1 MVSVDG
7 RFAIVYNGELYND
20 KEIRAELGRI
30 GVVFRTR
37 SDTETVLAA
46 LSTWGEDAIGRLRGM
61 YAFCFVDGQRRVAL
75 LARDPLG
82 VKPLYY
88 ADFGPAGHAA
98 AEFAFASELV
108 ALRAHPLFTS
118 GHDPVVI
125 ASYMS
130 TTRTTLG
137 ERTLYRDAR
146 ILEPGGVLRINFASD
161 RISRTK
167 RSGWDPAREEGDAS
181 ETAGI
186 VRESVRRHLR
196 SDVPLCSLLS
206 GGLDS
211 SIVALVTNDVVRSTP
226 GAPTLRTYAS
236 GAKGASA
243 PGADD
248 FAYARMMAERLGT
261 AHTEAPVTAT
271 MFERRW
277 AEMVGRQGLPL
288 STPNEVAINEV
299 ARVLR
304 ADGCV
309 VALSG
314 EGADELF
321 GGYDFALLAA
331 LRFHRGSHPL
341 VVGQPDLHPGE
352 FELLVNAWLSFDSY
366 PRVFQPGFLDQVEG
380 GAPVRRWYR
389 EEFDRCGA
397 MVPEPLRA
405 EVLATHL
412 AFQRRT
418 NLAQLLLRLDS
429 ATMLEGVEGRTP
441 FADITVARY
450 AESLPV
456 SDRFI
461 EAEPRRAENTK
472 IVLRRA
478 FATDLPREVLARE
491 KASFPL
497 PFAGWIGSMRRVL
510 LESDSLGE
518 VFTPEAI
525 QTASANPSQYWN
537 VAWPMMNLAIWME
550 HNRDR
555 RSIDFP
561 EAAGRTAG

>member
-1 MVSVDG
+1 MRKSVPTSPG
-7 RFAIVYNGELYND
+7 SA
-20 KEIRAELGRI
+20 LG
-30 GVVFRTR
+30 FRTLGN
-37 SDTETVLAA
+37 TETVL
-46 LSTWGEDAIGRLRGM
+46 TPRWRRRGEEAIGRLRGM
-61 YAFCFVDGQRRVAL
+61 YAFCFVDGHRRVAL

-82 VKPLYY
+82 VKPLYC
-88 ADFGPAGHAA
+88 AEIGPSGA
-98 AEFAFASELV
+98 AEAEFVFASEVV
-108 ALRAHPLFTS
+108 ALREHPLFTS
-118 GHDPVVI
+118 AHDPVVI

-146 ILEPGGVLRINFASD
+146 ILEPGSVLRINFAAD

-167 RSGWDPAREEGDAS
+167 RSCWDSARAEGDAS
-181 ETAGI
+181 ETAGV
-186 VRESVRRHLR
+186 VRESIRRHLR

-211 SIVALVTNDVVRSTP
+211 SIVALVTNDILRSTQ

-248 FAYARMMAERLGT
+248 FAFARMMAERLGT
-261 AHTEAPVTAT
+261 VHTEAPVTAT

-299 ARVLR
+299 ARTLR

-309 VALSG
+309 VTLSG

-331 LRFHRGSHPL
+331 LQFHRGSHPL
-341 VVGQPDLHPGE
+341 VAARPDLHPGE

-366 PRVFQPGFLDQVEG
+366 QRVFQPGFLDEVEG

-389 EEFDRCGA
+389 DEFDRCGA
-397 MVPEPLRA
+397 MVPAALGGD
-405 EVLATHL
+405 VLATHL

-441 FADITVARY
+441 FADSTVARF

-456 SDRFI
+456 ADRFI
-461 EAEPRRAENTK
+461 ETEPRKAESTK
-472 IVLRRA
+472 ISLRHA
-478 FATDLPREVLARE
+478 FASALPREILTRE

-497 PFAGWIGSMRRVL
+497 PFASWIGSMRRVL

-518 VFTPEAI
+518 VFTPESIEA
-525 QTASANPSQYWN
+525 AAANPSQYWN
-537 VAWPMMNLAIWME
+537 VAWPMMNLALWMDAGR
-550 HNRDR
+550 N
-555 RSIDFP
+555 IDAMDHSQ
-561 EAAGRTAG
+561 AAGRAAG